1 MNIRDEIRESV
12 QKSVLNSIENK
23 VSYYLVMD
31 SFSQPRGS
39 IWVSV
44 GNVVY
49 NSVYNSVNGN
59 IANEM
64 FEYEYTK

>member
-1 MNIRDEIRESV
+1 MN
-12 QKSVLNSIENK
+12 
-23 VSYYLVMD
+23 

-39 IWVSV
+39 VWDSVTKFQIAIWNLV